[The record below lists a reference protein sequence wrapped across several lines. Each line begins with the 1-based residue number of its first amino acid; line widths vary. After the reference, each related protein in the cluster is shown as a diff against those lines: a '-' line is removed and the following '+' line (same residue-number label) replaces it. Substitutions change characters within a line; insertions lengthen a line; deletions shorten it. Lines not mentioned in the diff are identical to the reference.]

1 MGGIL
6 ILDCRPSYPSGTMD
20 LAMVEFLFMAQLV
33 RRPLQAI
40 ARRWW
45 CRSLYRA
52 SRGQRRCPECTK
64 S

>member
-1 MGGIL
+1 MMVAATPGFGGSCGPAPMEI
-6 ILDCRPSYPSGTMD
+6 T
-20 LAMVEFLFMAQLV
+20 MVEVLLMAQLV
-33 RRPLQAI
+33 QKPLQAI

-45 CRSLYRA
+45 CKSLYRA

>member
-1 MGGIL
+1 M
-6 ILDCRPSYPSGTMD
+6 PPYFVSYGTTEAM
-20 LAMVEFLFMAQLV
+20 MVEILFIAQLA
-33 RRPLQAI
+33 RRPLQAL

-52 SRGQRRCPECTK
+52 SRGQRRCRECTK